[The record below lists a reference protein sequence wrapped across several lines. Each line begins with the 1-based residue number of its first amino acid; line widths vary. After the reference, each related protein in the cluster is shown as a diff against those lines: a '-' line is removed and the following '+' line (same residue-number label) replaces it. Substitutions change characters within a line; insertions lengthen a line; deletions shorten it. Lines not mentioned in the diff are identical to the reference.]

1 MSEQNYRAMLRWFRS
16 HGTAK
21 NVLFWVSKAAVW
33 VVYGIYLGLLAWMA
47 YHAMWTQLLPAA
59 LVPAAAFLV
68 GTALRKGINRPRPY
82 TKYGEEPLFPKDQSG
97 CSMPSRHCFSVAA
110 IAVAVWYVLPPAA
123 LLLAALAVLIAVSR
137 VLCGV
142 HYISDVLAGL
152 AFGAIFALLSSELFV
167 LFVSMLGFYSVM
179 LL

>member
-1 MSEQNYRAMLRWFRS
+1 
-16 HGTAK
+16 
-21 NVLFWVSKAAVW
+21 
-33 VVYGIYLGLLAWMA
+33 
-47 YHAMWTQLLPAA
+47 
-59 LVPAAAFLV
+59 
-68 GTALRKGINRPRPY
+68 
-82 TKYGEEPLFPKDQSG
+82 
-97 CSMPSRHCFSVAA
+97 MPSRHCFSVAA

-152 AFGAIFALLSSELFV
+152 AFGTIFALLGNELFV
-167 LFVSMLGFYSVM
+167 LFVSMLGFYPVM

>member
-33 VVYGIYLGLLAWMA
+33 AVYGVYLGLLVWMA
-47 YHAMWTQLLPAA
+47 YHTMWAQLLPAA

-68 GTALRKGINRPRPY
+68 GTALRKCINRPRPY
-82 TKYGEEPLFPKDQSG
+82 TKYGEEPLFPKDQPG

-110 IAVAVWYVLPPAA
+110 IAVAAWYVLPPAA

-152 AFGAIFALLSSELFV
+152 AFGTIFALLGNELFV

>member
-33 VVYGIYLGLLAWMA
+33 AVYGVYLGLLVWMA
-47 YHAMWTQLLPAA
+47 YHTMWTQLLPAA

-82 TKYGEEPLFPKDQSG
+82 TKYGEEPLFPKDQPG

-110 IAVAVWYVLPPAA
+110 IAVAAWYVLPPAA

-152 AFGAIFALLSSELFV
+152 AFGAIFALLGNELFV
-167 LFVSMLGFYSVM
+167 SLLGFYPVM

>member
-16 HGTAK
+16 HSAAK

-33 VVYGIYLGLLAWMA
+33 SVYGIYLGLLAWMV
-47 YHAMWTQLLPAA
+47 YHTMWTPLLPAA

-82 TKYGEEPLFPKDQSG
+82 TKYGEEPLFPKNQPG

-123 LLLAALAVLIAVSR
+123 MLLAVLAVIIAVSR

-152 AFGAIFALLSSELFV
+152 AFGAIFALLGSELFV
-167 LFVSMLGFYSVM
+167 VFVSMLGFYPVM

>member
-33 VVYGIYLGLLAWMA
+33 AVYGVYLGLLVWMA
-47 YHAMWTQLLPAA
+47 YHAMWAQLLPAA
-59 LVPAAAFLV
+59 IVPAAAFLV

-82 TKYGEEPLFPKDQSG
+82 TKYGEEPLFPKDQPG

-110 IAVAVWYVLPPAA
+110 IAVAAWYVLPPAA

-152 AFGAIFALLSSELFV
+152 AFGTIFALLGNELFV

>member
-1 MSEQNYRAMLRWFRS
+1 MSEQNYRAMLRWLRGHS
-16 HGTAK
+16 AAK
-21 NVLFWVSKAAVW
+21 NVLFWVSKATVW
-33 VVYGIYLGLLAWMA
+33 AVYGIYLWLLAWMA
-47 YHAMWTQLLPAA
+47 YHTMWTQLLPAA
-59 LVPAAAFLV
+59 LVPAAAFVV

-82 TKYGEEPLFPKDQSG
+82 TKYNEEPLFPKEQPG

-123 LLLAALAVLIAVSR
+123 VLLAVLAVIIAVSR

-152 AFGAIFALLSSELFV
+152 AFGAIFALLGNELFV
-167 LFVSMLGFYSVM
+167 VFVSMLDFYPVM

>member
-33 VVYGIYLGLLAWMA
+33 AVYGIYLGLLAWMA

-82 TKYGEEPLFPKDQSG
+82 TKYGEEPLFP
-97 CSMPSRHCFSVAA
+97 
-110 IAVAVWYVLPPAA
+110 AA

-152 AFGAIFALLSSELFV
+152 AFGAIFALLGSELFV
-167 LFVSMLGFYSVM
+167 LFVSMLGFYPVM

>member
-16 HGTAK
+16 HDTAK

-33 VVYGIYLGLLAWMA
+33 AVYGVYLGLLVWMA

-82 TKYGEEPLFPKDQSG
+82 TKYGEEPLFPKDQPG

-110 IAVAVWYVLPPAA
+110 IAVAAWYVLPPAA

-152 AFGAIFALLSSELFV
+152 AFGTIFALLGNELFV